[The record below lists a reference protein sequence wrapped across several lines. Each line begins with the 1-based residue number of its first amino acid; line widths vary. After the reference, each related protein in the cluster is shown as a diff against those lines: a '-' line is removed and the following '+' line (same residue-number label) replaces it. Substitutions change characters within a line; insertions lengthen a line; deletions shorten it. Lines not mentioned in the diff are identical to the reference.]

1 MDNVE
6 SKSVALCL
14 LTWNELEGCKL
25 DVPKIDL
32 KKFDQVYA
40 VDGGSDDGTIEYMEE
55 QGIEVMKQPVSGYNQ
70 AYLYAFQQCKCDT
83 LVLFHPKGTVSVED
97 LYKFRGY
104 FEQGYSLVVA
114 SRMLKESSN
123 EEDVSLF
130 RPRKWFVRSIA
141 LYSYIVWGKFNN
153 RIVWDVLHGYR
164 GMSVSDFNR
173 LNILKNGISVDIEM
187 IVKSYK
193 SGFNYIEFPTK
204 EKSRDHGKTHFP
216 ALSSG
221 FSILKYLLFET
232 VGKFK

>member
-1 MDNVE
+1 VDSVE

-25 DVPKIDL
+25 DIPKIDL
-32 KKFDQVYA
+32 EKFDQVYA

-70 AYLYAFQQCKCDT
+70 AYLYAFQQCKCDA
-83 LVLFHPKGTVSVED
+83 LVLFHPKGTVSIED

-123 EEDVSLF
+123 EEDTSLF
-130 RPRKWFVRSIA
+130 RPRKWFVRIIA
-141 LYSYIVWGKFNN
+141 LYSYILWAQFKD
-153 RIVWDVLHGYR
+153 RILWDVLHGYR
-164 GMSVSDFNR
+164 GMLVADFNK
-173 LNILKNGISVDIEM
+173 LSVLENGISVDIEM
-187 IVKSYK
+187 VSRSYK
-193 SGFNYIEFPTK
+193 GGLKYIEFPTI
-204 EKSRDHGKTHFP
+204 EKRRNHGRTHFP

-221 FSILKYLLFET
+221 LSILKYLLFEIRR
-232 VGKFK
+232 KF